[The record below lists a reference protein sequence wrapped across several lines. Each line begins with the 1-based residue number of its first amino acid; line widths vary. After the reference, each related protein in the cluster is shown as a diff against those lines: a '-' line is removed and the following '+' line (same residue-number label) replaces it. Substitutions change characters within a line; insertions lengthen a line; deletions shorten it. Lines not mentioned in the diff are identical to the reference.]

1 MKQKLSKYINLKTQ
15 EVKELLVD
23 VDASG
28 HIPMYVYEDGT
39 EWKAVPKWT
48 LKVVN
53 SSEFFASAHESRV
66 RFSKPPLD
74 GSDMPYGLS

>member
-1 MKQKLSKYINLKTQ
+1 MRTRKEKYQNQRTKEIKEFDA
-15 EVKELLVD
+15 EVD
-23 VDASG
+23 NTN
-28 HIPMYVYEDGT
+28 HIPMYQYADGD

-66 RFSKPPLD
+66 KFTRPPLD
-74 GSDMPYGLS
+74 GSDMPYGVT